1 MNNNVMRNATPMDI
15 VIKEFVI
22 AKTNILEIIV
32 FTKHV
37 QWNVQVMVC
46 ATKEPVNVIRD
57 S

>member
-1 MNNNVMRNATPMDI
+1 MDI